1 VHGGMLMLDLT
12 RIGKLIRQRR
22 KSMNMTIEDI
32 AEKSQSSISLISMIE
47 RGRLDN
53 IKIQKLNDI
62 ATALNLNIKDFFE
75 NNELKDPAVVEL
87 NNYLAELSTE
97 QQHETATLLLRLIK
111 L

>member
-1 VHGGMLMLDLT
+1 MLDLT
-12 RIGKLIRQRR
+12 IIGKLIRQRR
-22 KSMNMTIEDI
+22 KSMNMTIEDL

-62 ATALNLNIKDFFE
+62 ALALNLNIKDFFDD
-75 NNELKDPAVVEL
+75 NELKDPAVVEL
-87 NNYLAELSTE
+87 NNYLAKLSKE
-97 QQHETATLLLRLIK
+97 QQHEVATLLLRLIN